1 MHHVT
6 RREVP
11 LIISVC
17 ALILVGALIICYV
30 IFNTF
35 SSYLQ
40 GKKPSLEFPNQH
52 LKVHKVIENLS
63 SPTSMAFIDNNDM
76 LVLERSGSVRLISD
90 GILHDQPV
98 LTVPVDTDGERGLLG
113 IATAS
118 DSTLGNYQAKDTI
131 RRSAFNPREQKS
143 DYVFLYFTEA
153 KEGEPLRNRIYGY
166 EWNGQDLINPVL

>member
-1 MHHVT
+1 M
-6 RREVP
+6 P
-11 LIISVC
+11 LILSVC

-52 LKVHKVIENLS
+52 LKVHKVVENLS
-63 SPTSMAFIDNNDM
+63 SPTSMAFINNNDM

-98 LTVPVDTDGERGLLG
+98 LTVPVDNDGERGLLG
-113 IATAS
+113 IATPS
-118 DSTLGNYQAKDTI
+118 DSTWKLPGK
-131 RRSAFNPREQKS
+131 
-143 DYVFLYFTEA
+143 
-153 KEGEPLRNRIYGY
+153 GY
-166 EWNGQDLINPVL
+166 Y